1 MATISTNIQL
11 KFEGPELKGESKVAK
26 HEEELDILSYSWGV
40 MQPSAGPTGEGSG
53 ASTAQFQS
61 LTVTKYIDK
70 SSPTLMLKCA
80 NGQHFEK
87 ATMVVRE
94 VGGDATVDYLTI
106 ELVHVIII
114 GYSTSASG
122 GGDKGM
128 ENVTLGA
135 RQIKII
141 YKTQDTAAGVEGAAT
156 EFAWNVAE
164 QQPV

>member
-11 KFEGPELKGESKVAK
+11 KFEGPELKGESKVAG
-26 HEEELDILSYSWGV
+26 HEEELDVLSYSWGV

-53 ASTAQFQS
+53 ASTAQFQT
-61 LTVTKYIDK
+61 LTINKYIDK

-87 ATMVVRE
+87 ATLVARE
-94 VGGDATVDYLTI
+94 AGGDETVDYLTI
-106 ELVHVIII
+106 ELTHVIIVA
-114 GYSTSASG
+114 YNTSASG

-128 ENVTLGA
+128 ETVTLGA
-135 RQIKII
+135 RQIKIV

-156 EFAWNVAE
+156 EFAWNIAE
-164 QQPV
+164 QRPV